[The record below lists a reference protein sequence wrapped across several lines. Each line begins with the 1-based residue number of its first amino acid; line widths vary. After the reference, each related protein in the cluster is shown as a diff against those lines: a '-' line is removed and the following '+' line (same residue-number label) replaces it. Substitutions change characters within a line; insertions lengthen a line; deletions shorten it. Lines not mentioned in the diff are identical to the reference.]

1 MDRLTSRILRQKDS
15 SCKCHLCKK
24 VGASPRLVPQVLEYR
39 AEYKD
44 KLPDVSDSHRNIGT
58 PCDSKLK

>member
-15 SCKCHLCKK
+15 SCKCHLRKK
-24 VGASPRLVPQVLEYR
+24 VGTSPRLVPQVLEYM

-44 KLPDVSDSHRNIGT
+44 KSPDVPDSHRDIGT